1 MSSALPAPA
10 PPAAPAPAGP
20 AGPGPSSGP
29 GGKYVLD
36 LTVSLGGALPDRSF
50 GRVTA
55 RGDAVA
61 DISRDAAAAAG
72 APALGGAVFLW
83 AATQEAASAE
93 LAVDAVRVLYDAEEP
108 PEGFRRVA
116 RDLSGGFGPRRS
128 FLAFRVAQLAPDS
141 RPIANIALVAPGEE
155 PGESLADCPR
165 GRAAT
170 TPQSPAHRA
179 RVRARASGVHA
190 RECGLAPLYAGSHPL
205 INHSCWRSQHFFGA
219 D

>member
-1 MSSALPAPA
+1 
-10 PPAAPAPAGP
+10 
-20 AGPGPSSGP
+20 
-29 GGKYVLD
+29 VLD

-72 APALGGAVFLW
+72 APAPGGAVFLW

-93 LAVDAVRVLYDAEEP
+93 LAVDAVCVLYDAEET

-155 PGESLADCPR
+155 PGESLRVRRRVPAKPSSKRECASAHAHHVCARSR
-165 GRAAT
+165 G
-170 TPQSPAHRA
+170 PAHFRA
-179 RVRARASGVHA
+179 NKAAPSSAALFHA
-190 RECGLAPLYAGSHPL
+190 
-205 INHSCWRSQHFFGA
+205 